1 MAKKID
7 LSGLPDFDNVDV
19 NSAEYLNL
27 YRKSLNFIQQ
37 NIDSK
42 IIYKEALQFLKD
54 NDCDIDLFENL
65 EEWRLL
71 TIGKISMLI
80 RQGIPMR
87 DQTQDWLVDK
97 VAHLEIIAK
106 HIRDTVKVEEV
117 DEDEDT
123 GETPMVIKAR
133 EISTI
138 ILDNLFDA
146 VLLSDEVSPFSYLSR
161 EAITS
166 TRIINKIVE
175 FIIEQRDSINE
186 KNKKEHERKFS
197 LIVYALKEIDKYTS
211 NLKASKKTNKSAE
224 SQIDKLKY
232 KKEDA
237 DLKIVSIN
245 PSMIIGAKSLVVY
258 NPKYNQLGIYYAMDG
273 GLGVKGTTIQNFNET
288 KSKGRRIKKAAENV
302 PGLRNGTISIIEK
315 FFKDQTSELSD
326 LTGRITEDVILVK
339 TFK

>member
-123 GETPMVIKAR
+123 GETPIVIKAR

-146 VLLSDEVSPFSYLSR
+146 VLLSDEV
-161 EAITS
+161 
-166 TRIINKIVE
+166 
-175 FIIEQRDSINE
+175 SINE